1 MIQWKNVSFSYAGQ
15 REGGLRR
22 VDLTVKRGECVL
34 FCGRSGCGKT
44 TMLRLVNGL
53 IPGFFSGEGEGEV
66 KLEGREVSDL
76 PMYALAERAGSVFQ
90 NPRTQFFNVDTDSEI
105 AFGIENAALPREE
118 LRKRVEQTARDF
130 RIEDLRGRSI
140 FALSGGEKQK
150 VAFASVYAMDPQ
162 VYVLDEPSSN
172 LDLAAIDGLRE
183 HLRLIKSQGKTILI
197 AEHRLY
203 YLMGLADKIVY
214 LDGGEIKGV
223 CGPEAFAQIPQAQRI
238 AMGLRAADLRQ
249 IHPQRELQKRELQE
263 RELQSGPDQASERGT
278 QDRPEKKPGRDLQSE
293 PRRQAEAVLSLE
305 EVTIRYKKKVILERV
320 SLKAARGEIIAV
332 LGHNGAGKT
341 TFARALCGLHRDCD
355 GRFFWAGKDF
365 DRKARRGQSYMV
377 MQDVGYELFAES
389 VEKECVFGLKNP
401 DLELAA
407 KTLEDLGLSGF
418 SQQHPNTLS
427 GGQKQRLA
435 VAVSMVCG
443 KEILVFDEPTSG
455 LDYDGMAQVAALME
469 ALAAQGKVLFVVTHD
484 YELIC
489 RACTRAVCFSGGR
502 LAGDM
507 AVTAGSEEKLRE
519 MLGFA
524 ATL

>member
-1 MIQWKNVSFSYAGQ
+1 MALKTRPCPGKN
-15 REGGLRR
+15 
-22 VDLTVKRGECVL
+22 
-34 FCGRSGCGKT
+34 CGRGWNRPPETCGSKT
-44 TMLRLVNGL
+44 
-53 IPGFFSGEGEGEV
+53 
-66 KLEGREVSDL
+66 
-76 PMYALAERAGSVFQ
+76 
-90 NPRTQFFNVDTDSEI
+90 
-105 AFGIENAALPREE
+105 
-118 LRKRVEQTARDF
+118 
-130 RIEDLRGRSI
+130 LRGRSI

-150 VAFASVYAMDPQ
+150 VAFASVYAMNPQ

-249 IHPQRELQKRELQE
+249 IHPQRELQKREFQE

-278 QDRPEKKPGRDLQSE
+278 QDRPEQKPGRDLQIE

-355 GRFFWAGKDF
+355 GRFYWDGKDF
-365 DRKARRGQSYMV
+365 DRKARR
-377 MQDVGYELFAES
+377 
-389 VEKECVFGLKNP
+389 
-401 DLELAA
+401 
-407 KTLEDLGLSGF
+407 
-418 SQQHPNTLS
+418 
-427 GGQKQRLA
+427 
-435 VAVSMVCG
+435 
-443 KEILVFDEPTSG
+443 
-455 LDYDGMAQVAALME
+455 
-469 ALAAQGKVLFVVTHD
+469 
-484 YELIC
+484 
-489 RACTRAVCFSGGR
+489 RAVLHGHAGR
-502 LAGDM
+502 GL
-507 AVTAGSEEKLRE
+507 
-519 MLGFA
+519 
-524 ATL
+524 